1 MRFIWDFDELFDFGD
16 RISDFKNFDE
26 VCTELTRAIS
36 KVYLNMVQTNTPVK
50 TGKLRIRWVM
60 GDNVAYRVTKVD
72 DGYMVEFSNDVEY
85 AHWVNYGHR
94 VRNGR
99 GGDFGSYYKV
109 KRRTVPY
116 YDGNSSDY
124 FVYGHFF
131 IEKSI
136 EQLTNGNH
144 VLEHVCY
151 RELEKWFRWCVS
163 GK

>member
-1 MRFIWDFDELFDFGD
+1 MKFKWDFHELFDFGK
-16 RISDFKNFDE
+16 RISNASKFDE
-26 VCTELTRAIS
+26 VCVELTREIS
-36 KVYLNMVQTNTPVK
+36 KVYLKMIQTNTPVE
-50 TGKLRIRWVM
+50 TGTLKMRWMM
-60 GDNVAYRVTKVD
+60 GDNLAYRVTKVD

-94 VRNGR
+94 VKNRA
-99 GGDFGSYYKV
+99 DSPYYKV
-109 KRRTVPY
+109 RRRTVPY

-131 IEKSI
+131 IEKSV

-144 VLEHVCY
+144 ILDQICY
-151 RELEKWFRWCVS
+151 RELEKWFRWCLG